1 MGKFKKDGAAALMHV
16 VMIGSNERDQVM
28 IGAASPA
35 ALKKA
40 LLDLT
45 GIHAADSAISH
56 VAVCD
61 AGLAGLLQAE
71 GVGQ

>member
-16 VMIGSNERDQVM
+16 VM

>member
-16 VMIGSNERDQVM
+16 VMIGSNEGDQVM

-35 ALKKA
+35 ALRKA
-40 LLDLT
+40 VADLI
-45 GIHAADSAISH
+45 GRSVSVEDISH